1 VAQADDAGGEA
12 AAVTLRP
19 GLPADAAALTRF
31 HRTAQATA
39 LPGLRDPWREAA
51 VAAWL
56 RGTLLGGTLLARRR
70 VRGAV
75 AVGSPVD
82 YLGLDAAELLH
93 PYVAPGFR
101 GRGIGGRLL
110 AEAIVAAPAG
120 LALHAFERNHAA
132 RRCHVRHGFRT
143 AERRA
148 ASANEEGEPD
158 SRTVRA
164 PRAMSDQTEEREP

>member
-56 RGTLLGGTLLARRR
+56 RGTLLGGHAA
-70 VRGAV
+70 GA
-75 AVGSPVD
+75 P
-82 YLGLDAAELLH
+82 
-93 PYVAPGFR
+93 PRP
-101 GRGIGGRLL
+101 GRGGRGQ
-110 AEAIVAAPAG
+110 PG
-120 LALHAFERNHAA
+120 
-132 RRCHVRHGFRT
+132 
-143 AERRA
+143 
-148 ASANEEGEPD
+148 
-158 SRTVRA
+158 
-164 PRAMSDQTEEREP
+164 